1 MKLLCPSIAT
11 DIQIE
16 LMKDIVS
23 RVPLFSGCSE
33 DFVVALTSLLERI
46 SLPAQCTLFQAGDF
60 GDAMYIIHSGVL
72 DVIVGKNKVRELR
85 KNDFVGELS
94 LFSSSPRTATVV
106 TTTYCVLYKLSRFH
120 TEKVLDGYPRVARSI
135 STVAT
140 QFLEKA
146 QEQMAQK
153 GEASTTHTSGP
164 QVLQNVDAVPNSN
177 QRRGSAFTTQLS
189 LLMQNDG
196 SGLFRKKTNNAVTPI
211 LITPGKAQIN
221 KRVSGAGSSVPLM
234 RRVLTG
240 KKRKGSDS
248 IKVFYDQYANSS
260 VVLKSE
266 RWWSSCLLE
275 QCIDAESTRRLWWL
289 LVLQVSDSTMLAGK
303 VLLHPLTCRNT
314 LLLQV
319 VLVVNWVVIPLQLA
333 FELFNRSF
341 WYVHTVN
348 GIVDI
353 ALAADIYVNLNLSY
367 MRDAEK
373 ILDPSRSAIRYLRS
387 TFLIDVVCAFPYWIF
402 APSVHFAIMRIPR
415 LLR

>member
-16 LMKDIVS
+16 LMKDTVS
-23 RVPLFSGCSE
+23 RVPLFSDCSD

-94 LFSSSPRTATVV
+94 LFSSSSRTATVV

-120 TEKVLDGYPRVARSI
+120 TEKILDGYPRVARSI
-135 STVAT
+135 STVVA
-140 QFLEKA
+140 QFLKKA
-146 QEQMAQK
+146 QEQKAQK
-153 GEASTTHTSGP
+153 EEAAATHASGP
-164 QVLQNVDAVPNSN
+164 QVLQNVVDILPNSK

-196 SGLFRKKTNNAVTPI
+196 VGIFRKNSNAVTPI
-211 LITPGKAQIN
+211 LITPGKTQIN
-221 KRVSGAGSSVPLM
+221 KQGSETASPVPLM

-248 IKVFYDQYANSS
+248 IKVFYDQYVSSS
-260 VVLKSE
+260 VVLKNDQ
-266 RWWSSCLLE
+266 WWYSLLLK

-289 LVLQVSDSTMLAGK
+289 LMLQVSDLA
-303 VLLHPLTCRNT
+303 LLVGN
-314 LLLQV
+314 
-319 VLVVNWVVIPLQLA
+319 
-333 FELFNRSF
+333 
-341 WYVHTVN
+341 
-348 GIVDI
+348 
-353 ALAADIYVNLNLSY
+353 
-367 MRDAEK
+367 
-373 ILDPSRSAIRYLRS
+373 
-387 TFLIDVVCAFPYWIF
+387 CASI
-402 APSVHFAIMRIPR
+402 H
-415 LLR
+415 